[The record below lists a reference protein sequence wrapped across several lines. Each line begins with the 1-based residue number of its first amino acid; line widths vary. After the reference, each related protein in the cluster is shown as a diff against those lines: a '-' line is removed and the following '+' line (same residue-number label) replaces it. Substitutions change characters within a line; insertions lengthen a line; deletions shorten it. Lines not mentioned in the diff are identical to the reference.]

1 MLNTI
6 GMIIA
11 IVSLVIHDTVDYHI
25 SGFRIA

>member
-6 GMIIA
+6 GMVIT
-11 IVSLVIHDTVDYHI
+11 IVSLVTPDTVDYHI